1 MTIFG
6 PEIIQWT
13 FLFFCRIGACLMI
26 IPGFSTQRIPV
37 RVRLFI
43 AIAITLAITPLLL
56 TMVENRVPD
65 NTPVG
70 MTLMIVAEIIK
81 GAIIGLMGQMFMLSM
96 QFAASAM
103 AMFIGM
109 GTMPGTPIEGAEP
122 VPSLV
127 ALLTLTATV
136 LIFVTDLHHEVI
148 RALLASYEVSGVGE
162 LPLMRLQLNELVS
175 KLSTAM
181 FLAMQVSS
189 PFLIYAVIANLS
201 IGLLNKLTPQVP
213 IYFISLP
220 FILLGGLFLLFFV
233 SDEMLQVFMR
243 GYGEWLRNG

>member
-1 MTIFG
+1 
-6 PEIIQWT
+6 
-13 FLFFCRIGACLMI
+13 MI

-243 GYGEWLRNG
+243 GYGEWLRHG

>member
-243 GYGEWLRNG
+243 GYGEWLRHG